1 MSSSIN
7 NVASQ
12 LEVYFGTSDLL
23 EILGIKNKEAY
34 MNAPSDPFT
43 ARQSYL
49 RSVLR
54 HHPDANCVSANKA
67 EQYQEYVLRSKKM
80 VILRDIYEF
89 LSSENEEVKVQ
100 RNNYF
105 EKGEHPQLLSLEI
118 LHDAAKCKKR
128 FGVPDFE
135 RVADE
140 LKEIFAIQM
149 RRIKE
154 LQEQEA
160 LLSKP

>member
-1 MSSSIN
+1 MSGSIN
-7 NVASQ
+7 LVPSQ
-12 LEVYFGTSDLL
+12 LEIYFGTSDLL
-23 EILGIKNKEAY
+23 QILGIKNKEAY

-49 RSVLR
+49 RTVLR
-54 HHPDANCVSANKA
+54 CHPDANCLSANK
-67 EQYQEYVLRSKKM
+67 EDQYQEYVLRSKKL
-80 VILRDIYEF
+80 VILKDIYEF
-89 LSSENEEVKVQ
+89 LSSEKEEVKAQ
-100 RNNYF
+100 RDKYF

-140 LKEIFAIQM
+140 LKEIYAVQM

-160 LLSKP
+160 LLAKS